1 MVKSTPIAQ
10 IIQPS
15 QQPSQQQQTITQPP
29 PQQQYQEDTNED
41 INIED
46 LVQEKER
53 LSTIQHKQ
61 QSELQNQI
69 DILKREI
76 EMNKSNIPSPSSQ
89 APPAE
94 QMSPSISQ
102 TQPIPQ
108 STSQSMTDSFINKN
122 ALLSIVGDLDYFLFV
137 IVVFIVVVVY
147 SESVRSFIFQKL
159 ELKNL
164 SYLTPYTQA
173 FLSALLVVLIKKLN

>member
-10 IIQPS
+10 IIQP
-15 QQPSQQQQTITQPP
+15 PQQQAITHPP

-53 LSTIQHKQ
+53 LSTIQQKQ

-69 DILKREI
+69 DSLKREI
-76 EMNKSNIPSPSSQ
+76 EMNKSNISSSTSPQ
-89 APPAE
+89 QPPPQQMAAPPPT
-94 QMSPSISQ
+94 QSI
-102 TQPIPQ
+102 P
-108 STSQSMTDSFINKN
+108 QSMTDSFINKN
-122 ALLSIVGDLDYFLFV
+122 AILSIVGDLDYFLFV

-164 SYLTPYTQA
+164 SYLTSYTQA

>member
-10 IIQPS
+10 IIQP
-15 QQPSQQQQTITQPP
+15 PQQQAITHPP

-69 DILKREI
+69 DSLKREI
-76 EMNKSNIPSPSSQ
+76 EMNKSNISSSTSPQQPPPQQMASP
-89 APPAE
+89 PPA
-94 QMSPSISQ
+94 QSI
-102 TQPIPQ
+102 P
-108 STSQSMTDSFINKN
+108 QSMTDSFINKN
-122 ALLSIVGDLDYFLFV
+122 AILSIVGDLDYFLFV

-164 SYLTPYTQA
+164 SYLTSYTQA

>member
-10 IIQPS
+10 IIQP
-15 QQPSQQQQTITQPP
+15 PQQQAITHPP

-69 DILKREI
+69 DSLKREI
-76 EMNKSNIPSPSSQ
+76 EMNKSNISS
-89 APPAE
+89 
-94 QMSPSISQ
+94 S
-102 TQPIPQ
+102 PQ
-108 STSQSMTDSFINKN
+108 STPLPVQQLNSSTPQTQQSTPQSIPQSMTDSFINKN
-122 ALLSIVGDLDYFLFV
+122 AILSIVGDLDYFLFV
-137 IVVFIVVVVY
+137 IVVFIAVVVY

-164 SYLTPYTQA
+164 SYLTSYTQA

>member
-10 IIQPS
+10 IIQP
-15 QQPSQQQQTITQPP
+15 PQQQAITNPP
-29 PQQQYQEDTNED
+29 PPQQYQEDTNED

-69 DILKREI
+69 DSLKREI
-76 EMNKSNIPSPSSQ
+76 EMNKSNITSSPQVPVAQSTV
-89 APPAE
+89 P
-94 QMSPSISQ
+94 Q
-102 TQPIPQ
+102 TQQPTPQ
-108 STSQSMTDSFINKN
+108 SIPPSMTDSFINKN
-122 ALLSIVGDLDYFLFV
+122 ALMSIVGDLDYFLFV
-137 IVVFIVVVVY
+137 IIVFIVVVVY

>member
-10 IIQPS
+10 IIQP
-15 QQPSQQQQTITQPP
+15 PQQQAITHPP

-69 DILKREI
+69 DSLKMEI
-76 EMNKSNIPSPSSQ
+76 EMNKSNISSSTSPQ
-89 APPAE
+89 QPPPQQMAAPPPT
-94 QMSPSISQ
+94 QSI
-102 TQPIPQ
+102 P
-108 STSQSMTDSFINKN
+108 QSMTDSFINKN
-122 ALLSIVGDLDYFLFV
+122 AILSIVGDLDYFLFV

-164 SYLTPYTQA
+164 SYLTSYTQA

>member
-10 IIQPS
+10 IIQP
-15 QQPSQQQQTITQPP
+15 QQQQAITNPP
-29 PQQQYQEDTNED
+29 PPQQYQEDTNED

-69 DILKREI
+69 DSLKREI
-76 EMNKSNIPSPSSQ
+76 EMNKSNITSSPQVLVDQSTV
-89 APPAE
+89 P
-94 QMSPSISQ
+94 Q
-102 TQPIPQ
+102 TQQPTPQ
-108 STSQSMTDSFINKN
+108 SVPPSMTDSFINKN
-122 ALLSIVGDLDYFLFV
+122 ALMSIVGDLDYFLFV

-164 SYLTPYTQA
+164 SYLTSYTQA

>member
-10 IIQPS
+10 IIQP
-15 QQPSQQQQTITQPP
+15 PQQQAITHPP

-53 LSTIQHKQ
+53 LSTIQQKQ

-69 DILKREI
+69 DSLKREI
-76 EMNKSNIPSPSSQ
+76 EMNKSNISSSASPQ
-89 APPAE
+89 QPPPQ
-94 QMSPSISQ
+94 QMAAHPPTQSI
-102 TQPIPQ
+102 P
-108 STSQSMTDSFINKN
+108 QSMTDSFINKN
-122 ALLSIVGDLDYFLFV
+122 AILSIVGDLDYFLFV

-164 SYLTPYTQA
+164 SYLTSYTQA